1 MERKGEKVRS
11 RPLLKQSLSFG
22 RLQVSESTI
31 EEIAAYL
38 TEKYSH
44 FKFYKILKVFYAGT
58 NLKQFSKNLQIFF
71 TNSTKFYL
79 CHEETLFSVLFNHD
93 FSCTCR
99 MTPLI
104 NECVLHKC
112 ITVFQ

>member
-38 TEKYSH
+38 TEKYNH
-44 FKFYKILKVFYAGT
+44 FKF
-58 NLKQFSKNLQIFF
+58 
-71 TNSTKFYL
+71 
-79 CHEETLFSVLFNHD
+79 
-93 FSCTCR
+93 
-99 MTPLI
+99 
-104 NECVLHKC
+104 
-112 ITVFQ
+112 